1 MMPAPILREPAD
13 RHICHLALFT
23 AAQLRRVDS
32 IALADLGQIL
42 GDAADRRR
50 VPRFT
55 DNSQLV
61 RIMQR
66 LGWQKRGYAG
76 EGASKSPLY
85 VRVATAN
92 LQEAS

>member
-1 MMPAPILREPAD
+1 MMPVPILRAPAD
-13 RHICHLALFT
+13 RHICRLALFT
-23 AAQLRRVDS
+23 AAQLRRTDS

-42 GDAADRRR
+42 GEAADRRR

-66 LGWQKRGYAG
+66 LGWQKQGYAG
-76 EGASKSPLY
+76 EAACKSPLY
-85 VRVATAN
+85 VRVAASN
-92 LQEAS
+92 MREAS

>member
-1 MMPAPILREPAD
+1 MMPAPILRVPAD
-13 RHICHLALFT
+13 RHVCRLALFA
-23 AAQLRRVDS
+23 AAQLRCIDS

-66 LGWQKRGYAG
+66 LGWQKQGYAG
-76 EGASKSPLY
+76 EGAARSPLY
-85 VRVATAN
+85 VRVAASN
-92 LQEAS
+92 MREAS